1 MSTITRVSI
10 GGQDLALSNV
20 AYTVK
25 ITHGRSTVT
34 DGPQSATCDLV
45 LYGDVTL
52 PELSQPVIVEAYGQ
66 ARFTGLVSD
75 IEPSTDPISGR
86 QFVIVTCTGPVAD
99 LALYTV
105 TPSSWPQ
112 ETSGARAARILTAA
126 GITNY
131 RVSGEFV
138 VLAQTSD
145 PANVLDLLGTL
156 ASSTGAAVY
165 SAPDGTIVFQDLL
178 ARAQRYVP
186 NVWTTMVGTWADQSG
201 TWADQSS
208 PSVSDP
214 VPLPPEV
221 VVWQPTLAK
230 HRGNIVNRF
239 TIAYGTGNPRP
250 SVTENQTPSQTAH
263 KLRDGGVL
271 DTQLATLAGATQRA
285 ENILER
291 LAFPRWELGGVTIL
305 VPELTNAQ
313 RAQVLALE
321 CGSRVVLEGLPDGYP
336 VRNWM
341 GIVEGWG
348 EEYTADEFGNEY
360 HALTLALS
368 DPAASYAALTWE
380 QVTSSIN
387 WNEIPSRVIW
397 ADATSNELLTA

>member
-1 MSTITRVSI
+1 MTTITRVSI
-10 GGQDLALSNV
+10 GGEDLALANV
-20 AYTVK
+20 TYSVR

-45 LYGDVTL
+45 LYGNVRM
-52 PELSQPVIVEAYGQ
+52 PELSEPVIVEAYGQ
-66 ARFTGLVSD
+66 PRFTGLVSD
-75 IEPSTDPISGR
+75 LEPSTDPATGR
-86 QFVIVTCTGPVAD
+86 RFIIVNCTGPVAD
-99 LALYTV
+99 LALATV

-112 ETSGARAARILTAA
+112 ETSGARAARILAAA
-126 GITNY
+126 GITAY
-131 RVSGEFV
+131 RTSGDFE

-145 PANVLDLLGTL
+145 PANALDLLGTL

-178 ARAQRYVP
+178 ARAQRYIP
-186 NVWTTMVGTWADQSG
+186 NVWTTMVGTWADQTG

-214 VPLPPEV
+214 VPLPATAV
-221 VVWQPTLAK
+221 AWQPALRK
-230 HRGNIVNRF
+230 HRGNIVNRI
-239 TIAYGTGNPRP
+239 TVKYGTGNPKP
-250 SVTENQTPSQTAH
+250 SVTEDATASQSVH
-263 KLRDGGVL
+263 LLRDGGSL

-285 ENILER
+285 ENIIER
-291 LAFPRWELGGVTIL
+291 LAYPRWEIGGVTVL
-305 VPELTNAQ
+305 VPELDSSK

-336 VRNWM
+336 IRNWM

-380 QVTSSIN
+380 QVTSTID